1 MEWPMHS
8 IVTSLNP
15 GVRIRDDDDNDD
27 DFYFVRFF
35 FFLFKLPP
43 HSLLNC
49 GVHRVKQV
57 GGS

>member
-1 MEWPMHS
+1 MHS

-15 GVRIRDDDDNDD
+15 GVRIRDDDDNEDN
-27 DFYFVRFF
+27 FYFVRFF
-35 FFLFKLPP
+35 SFLFKLPP